1 MNEWTILPNK
11 FILDANSTSKLIG
24 KYVTKIV
31 YLYDQAFKV
40 GVMVTNMALPMQK
53 IIFSV

>member
-11 FILDANSTSKLIG
+11 FTLDTNSVSKLIG

-31 YLYDQAFKV
+31 YVHDQAFKV
-40 GVMVTNMALPMQK
+40 GVVGNLVNTLDVG
-53 IIFSV
+53 F

>member
-11 FILDANSTSKLIG
+11 FILDTNSMSKHIG

-31 YLYDQAFKV
+31 YVCDQAFKV
-40 GVMVTNMALPMQK
+40 GVVGNLVSTLG
-53 IIFSV
+53 IGF